1 MWVVRII
8 LLLIVLAVVIG
19 FSVYNSGPKWTI
31 QKVDLIWYQYYDV
44 PMVVVVYWAVLAG
57 MVVATFLGLTY
68 VFRLHADLRAERRAR
83 KRLEAEMA
91 SYRNRTIEELDE
103 I

>member
-19 FSVYNSGPKWTI
+19 FSVYNSGPKIRTI
-31 QKVDLIWYQYYDV
+31 DLIWHQYYDV
-44 PMVVVVYWAVLAG
+44 PMVVVVYWAILAG
-57 MVVATFLGLTY
+57 MVVASFLGLTY

>member
-1 MWVVRII
+1 MWVIRII
-8 LLLIVLAVVIG
+8 LLLLVLAVVIG
-19 FSVYNSGPKWTI
+19 FSVYNSGPEIKT
-31 QKVDLIWYQYYDV
+31 VNLVWYQYYDV
-44 PMVVVVYWAVLAG
+44 PMVVIVYWAMLAG
-57 MVVATFLGLTY
+57 MVAATFLGVTY

-91 SYRNRTIEELDE
+91 SYRNRTIEELDG

>member
-19 FSVYNSGPKWTI
+19 FSVYNSGPKIRTI
-31 QKVDLIWYQYYDV
+31 DLIWLQYYDV
-44 PMVVVVYWAVLAG
+44 PMVIVVYWSMLAG
-57 MVVATFLGLTY
+57 MVVAMFLGLTY
-68 VFRLHADLRAERRAR
+68 VFRLHSDLRAERRGR

>member
-19 FSVYNSGPKWTI
+19 FSVYNSGPRIRT
-31 QKVDLIWYQYYDV
+31 VDLIWHQYYDI
-44 PMVVVVYWAVLAG
+44 PVVVLVYWSMLAG
-57 MVVATFLGLTY
+57 MVVAAILGLTY

>member
-8 LLLIVLAVVIG
+8 LLLIVLAVVVG
-19 FSVYNSGPKWTI
+19 FSVYNSGPKIRT
-31 QKVDLIWYQYYDV
+31 VDLVWHKYYDV
-44 PMVVVVYWAVLAG
+44 PMVVIVYWAMLVG
-57 MVVATFLGLTY
+57 MVAAAFLGLTY
-68 VFRLHADLRAERRAR
+68 VFRLHADLRAERRSR

>member
-1 MWVVRII
+1 
-8 LLLIVLAVVIG
+8 LIVLAVVIG
-19 FSVYNSGPKWTI
+19 FSVYNSGPRIRT
-31 QKVDLIWYQYYDV
+31 VDLIWHQYYDV
-44 PMVVVVYWAVLAG
+44 PMVVLVYWSMLAG
-57 MVVATFLGLTY
+57 MVVAAILGLTY